1 MSASLKLL
9 ESLAFLIGGALALAF
24 AADWLAGQFGYR
36 PALICWVLMPI
47 VSIAYAIGF
56 FLTVTGLI
64 VWGFSFFR
72 NEKPALIALGG
83 VMLTFLPQVLP
94 HYLGVSCIL

>member
-24 AADWLAGQFGYR
+24 AADWFVGQFGYQ
-36 PALICWVLMPI
+36 PGLFCWALMPI

-56 FLTVTGLI
+56 FLTVMGLI